1 MRGLTHVRAW
11 TWTLACG
18 KICLACP
25 PNAAARQRSWTTRF
39 LSLEVPT
46 GPSNFLPWKFSIPK
60 QGHGLLVLICQP
72 VGWAVCASASFRGG
86 FFVVGGCNKKCLNTV
101 EFYDPANQNWITLEP
116 MRQPRQ
122 GCGVA
127 IVDNKLIVVGGF
139 DGEHILHTTEV
150 LHLPDEILQIRIRK
164 DRELIQAAILGH
176 GPVEI
181 SLAYC
186 KFITNDFKI
195 RELLGNGHFDD
206 VFRGNDPG
214 LLYGVQF
221 AVRKISIHSS
231 DRTALES
238 AKAIIQQE
246 IHVLQYFKHPN
257 IARLFATAPSTDGTR
272 ILVYEFGSHLSLEYI
287 LKNESHCL
295 DWSRR
300 LSILLDVC
308 GGLDYLHTGGD
319 RGLYEVLHGDLKS
332 ASVVITSGYKAKLI
346 HFGFS
351 TFIIDGSPPIS
362 TDSCSKFQNARG
374 LSSTLGYRCPFYQS
388 KHGIEYTQ
396 SSDIFSLGVVMA
408 ELISGYLSNQS
419 HVATSSARPIGGN
432 NGRTLYDFFM
442 RPPEDEDEAGPADM
456 MDHLDPCAGTI
467 DEDIA
472 RDLVAV
478 CKKSMKY
485 NPKKRPHL
493 STIIDALRE
502 LQQREERS
510 SVTEVFQNNDSQGT
524 ACTKCDKKS
533 DVWFQYSGASLKH
546 CVCSTCIHLLV
557 SKPLENPDI
566 RCPIDNCQGRF
577 SDEDMSG
584 ALGPTGFKNY
594 MYQYSQTFPK
604 EWRDAL
610 AHDVREAVSGAVVD
624 APNSMDVVESLRRRV
639 ELLLLHSSRTSEH
652 PNVVVELEAL
662 HNKVECLTILA
673 VPYPRCFWMLP
684 CKMDCSCSLA
694 ALLKSAFTRKWKIY
708 FVCEKS
714 NQIANTDTP
723 MEIELNR
730 QWMRKLAPLFRLS
743 LLVLNFFVIAGMVPD
758 VSLTGVVSGMLM
770 ICAFAGFP
778 LPPTL
783 GSMEGSTSGLGRSPP
798 ETIFDAEE
806 ELGLGA
812 HQEKEETETFSSGDE
827 ESAEMRREGK
837 DSRLLCLRGQRYQ
850 CFGEIA
856 LKPTNRL
863 SWEPYMKRELTSNEV
878 IWVAKAGCT

>member
-1 MRGLTHVRAW
+1 MLDICRGL
-11 TWTLACG
+11 
-18 KICLACP
+18 
-25 PNAAARQRSWTTRF
+25 N
-39 LSLEVPT
+39 
-46 GPSNFLPWKFSIPK
+46 
-60 QGHGLLVLICQP
+60 
-72 VGWAVCASASFRGG
+72 
-86 FFVVGGCNKKCLNTV
+86 
-101 EFYDPANQNWITLEP
+101 
-116 MRQPRQ
+116 
-122 GCGVA
+122 
-127 IVDNKLIVVGGF
+127 
-139 DGEHILHTTEV
+139 
-150 LHLPDEILQIRIRK
+150 
-164 DRELIQAAILGH
+164 
-176 GPVEI
+176 
-181 SLAYC
+181 
-186 KFITNDFKI
+186 
-195 RELLGNGHFDD
+195 
-206 VFRGNDPG
+206 
-214 LLYGVQF
+214 
-221 AVRKISIHSS
+221 
-231 DRTALES
+231 
-238 AKAIIQQE
+238 
-246 IHVLQYFKHPN
+246 
-257 IARLFATAPSTDGTR
+257 
-272 ILVYEFGSHLSLEYI
+272 
-287 LKNESHCL
+287 
-295 DWSRR
+295 
-300 LSILLDVC
+300 
-308 GGLDYLHTGGD
+308 YLHTGGNKAKYQVFH
-319 RGLYEVLHGDLKS
+319 RDLKS
-332 ASVVITSGYKAKLI
+332 ANIIIMSDYTAKLI
-346 HFGFS
+346 DCGLAKFVA
-351 TFIIDGSPPIS
+351 DENSPMLATIKASQRMSSGTHAIGTPGYMCPTYAS
-362 TDSCSKFQNARG
+362 VANFKFQAA
-374 LSSTLGYRCPFYQS
+374 C
-388 KHGIEYTQ
+388 
-396 SSDIFSLGVVMA
+396 DVFSAAVVMA
-408 ELISGYLSNQS
+408 ELITGYLSMQMP
-419 HVATSSARPIGGN
+419 TRKGGN
-432 NGRTLYDFFM
+432 NGESLYDFFILQ
-442 RPPEDEDEAGPADM
+442 PDDEDEEGPAKI

-812 HQEKEETETFSSGDE
+812 HQEEETETFSSGDE